1 MTKWV
6 IKEFDN
12 VEVPDQ
18 EIGLFYSSEAYV
30 IRWAFTITVSRP
42 EIINFECIVS
52 AYYHVHKLKLLKQLG
67 MCACVRLCLGK

>member
-18 EIGLFYSSEAYV
+18 EIGVFYSSEAYV
-30 IRWAFTITVSRP
+30 IRWAFTITVSYRP
-42 EIINFECIVS
+42 DLLWNRIVS
-52 AYYHVHKLKLLKQLG
+52 A
-67 MCACVRLCLGK
+67 